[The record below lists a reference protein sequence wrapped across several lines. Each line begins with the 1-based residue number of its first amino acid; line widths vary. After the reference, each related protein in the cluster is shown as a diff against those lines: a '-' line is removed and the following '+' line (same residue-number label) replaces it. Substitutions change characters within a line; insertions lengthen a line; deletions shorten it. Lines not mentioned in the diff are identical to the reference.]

1 VIYFAIYLETYM
13 GKPLMILDEDD
24 RRIEKLKKKLGIR
37 SKVDVLRAGIE
48 LLEREAE
55 RKEKIRRWKR
65 AAALVSRTSREV
77 NQAFQPYTRLKRI

>member
-1 VIYFAIYLETYM
+1 M
-13 GKPLMILDEDD
+13 GKPLMILEEDD
-24 RRIEKLKKKLGIR
+24 LRIERLKKKLGIR

-77 NQAFQPYTRLKRI
+77 NRAFQPYTRLRRI